1 MLALC
6 SQFAAAYI
14 TDDPNDPLRCIPS
27 KTPIVYHY
35 NATFTGSKFYYSQ
48 DSDTLTV
55 KNHTYATAA
64 YEQTDTIKFVKQVK
78 GVTPSTISVRYAV
91 NALSWSIGEFSPN
104 IVSSHAPPI
113 THDRLKI
120 ASMRPFRIV
129 ARIPTYFPC
138 SRTHVILHFH
148 SAPCLAYHVPVDM
161 LCEITNPSPG
171 ACILGT
177 LSLPLAYIYQP
188 QIMLYPPSQAFA
200 MAFL

>member
-1 MLALC
+1 MNPDELISPHCLLALC

-91 NALSWSIGEFSPN
+91 NALSWSIGELSPS
-104 IVSSHAPPI
+104 IVSSHTTNHARSTEDRKHAAIPHRD
-113 THDRLKI
+113 THSHL
-120 ASMRPFRIV
+120 
-129 ARIPTYFPC
+129 FP

-148 SAPCLAYHVPVDM
+148 PLFTAGLYILTTNYALPPLTG
-161 LCEITNPSPG
+161 LCDGIPLKLPSPPPN
-171 ACILGT
+171 T
-177 LSLPLAYIYQP
+177 TSLRPR
-188 QIMLYPPSQAFA
+188 
-200 MAFL
+200 